1 MKRRV
6 PSMLVLLALPVLGGC
21 RQDMHDQPRHEPL
34 EKSTFFADGRASR
47 PQVKGTVARGQLEL
61 DAVLLTGLVDGQP
74 VAEFPVSV
82 DRELIERGR
91 ERFEIF
97 CSVCHDS
104 AGNGNGMI
112 VKRGLKRPASFHEER
127 LREAPP
133 GYFYDVITRGY
144 GVMYDYS
151 DRIPPRDR
159 WAIVAYIRALQLSQN
174 ATLEDVPPDER
185 ARLEAG
191 L

>member
-1 MKRRV
+1 M
-6 PSMLVLLALPVLGGC
+6 
-21 RQDMHDQPRHEPL
+21 
-34 EKSTFFADGRASR
+34 
-47 PQVKGTVARGQLEL
+47 KGTVARGQLEL